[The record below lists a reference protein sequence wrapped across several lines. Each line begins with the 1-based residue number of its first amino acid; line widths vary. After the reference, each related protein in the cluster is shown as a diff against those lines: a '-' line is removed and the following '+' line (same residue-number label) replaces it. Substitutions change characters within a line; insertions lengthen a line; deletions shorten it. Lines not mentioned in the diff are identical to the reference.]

1 MLNHGN
7 VFKGFASSS
16 AYEVIHFVGKGP
28 AMNDAAPELVHHQI
42 TDEILV
48 LTPQVEQ
55 MRETEI
61 CYSIRDGMTDYV
73 KQVDHRRVVI
83 DMQNV
88 NFVSSI
94 GILAFLNL
102 RRAIPNAEQRII
114 FCNLS
119 DSLRGMFRICK
130 LISENPDDPTPFDS
144 VDTLES
150 ALSTA

>member
-1 MLNHGN
+1 
-7 VFKGFASSS
+7 
-16 AYEVIHFVGKGP
+16 
-28 AMNDAAPELVHHQI
+28 MNDAAPTLVHHQI
-42 TDEILV
+42 AGKVLV

-55 MRETEI
+55 MRDTEI

-102 RRAIPNAEQRII
+102 RRAVPNDEERII

-119 DSLRGMFRICK
+119 SSLTSMFRICK
-130 LISENPDDPTPFDS
+130 LISENPNDPTPFDS

>member
-1 MLNHGN
+1 
-7 VFKGFASSS
+7 
-16 AYEVIHFVGKGP
+16 
-28 AMNDAAPELVHHQI
+28 MNDVAPKLVHHQI
-42 TDEILV
+42 TDEVLV

-55 MRETEI
+55 MRDTEI

-102 RRAIPNAEQRII
+102 RRAVPNADERII

-119 DSLRGMFRICK
+119 ASLTGMFRICK
-130 LISENPDDPTPFDS
+130 LISENPNDPTPFDS

-150 ALSTA
+150 ALSAA

>member
-1 MLNHGN
+1 METSLRVSPHRAL
-7 VFKGFASSS
+7 V
-16 AYEVIHFVGKGP
+16 EVIHFVGKGP
-28 AMNDAAPELVHHQI
+28 AMNEDAPQLVHHHI
-42 TDEILV
+42 SDEVLV

-55 MRETEI
+55 MRDTEI

-102 RRAIPNAEQRII
+102 RRAVPNTDERII

-119 DSLRGMFRICK
+119 DSLTGMFRICK
-130 LISENPDDPTPFDS
+130 LISENPNDPTPFYS

-150 ALSTA
+150 ALSAA